1 MLITDSWIWQKDMF
15 GSVSVQ
21 VRCGLKIK
29 IAVLLA
35 LFLMFSGT
43 IFAQVQGNF
52 GVTVLTPVRYI
63 QMQALNVDIHNLLSD
78 SHGPLPLPY
87 AQIAYVF
94 DRELVD
100 VGLGYKA
107 WVIGPMLLFPIA
119 FADITIAK
127 ILHVEASMGGL
138 LMTVVEGSKPAWL
151 LPIPLL
157 VSEFGMYIKV
167 YETFQTGISCLVPAY
182 IADKLYFSCVVCVAL
197 RFVLDDF

>member
-1 MLITDSWIWQKDMF
+1 MAERYVWKCECSSEVWIENKNSSASCIISYVF
-15 GSVSVQ
+15 RYYICPGSGQFRRNS
-21 VRCGLKIK
+21 IN
-29 IAVLLA
+29 
-35 LFLMFSGT
+35 T
-43 IFAQVQGNF
+43 
-52 GVTVLTPVRYI
+52 VRYI